1 MNNLNLLSV
10 LFFSLIIISCNQ
22 LEDTFNLPGE
32 DNNDIVYYE
41 LKNDYL
47 APESREFI
55 EGNFPSESINSSY
68 ILIGKDSY
76 GFEADLSNEMSL
88 SFDEDGVFRFNRD
101 HPFIK
106 ERYSKGIYGFNRGG
120 GGKGDKED
128 EGDREKKDRD
138 KGDKEDE
145 GDKEKKDRDKGDKE
159 KDEGDREKKDRDEG
173 DKEKDEG
180 DREKKDRDEG
190 DKEKDEDKNYKS
202 ERCFEFIMP
211 YSIIMPDT
219 SIISIAEENDMEK
232 IKTWYDDNPKTKKR
246 YKIQFPVD
254 VKFLVSE
261 SSENEVETLSSP
273 NDLKEVMELC
283 KGGMEKF
290 KEDRKRKGKKDKC
303 KKQDISEIE
312 ECIKDYISQNFSDD
326 EIVHARTVVT
336 KDDITLHIVKL
347 KENGILKF
355 NEDCHFID

>member
-1 MNNLNLLSV
+1 MKYLNILSI
-10 LFFSLIIISCNQ
+10 LIFSLIIISCNQ
-22 LEDTFNLPGE
+22 LEDSFNLPGE

-55 EGNFPSESINSSY
+55 EGNFPSENINSSY

-106 ERYSKGIYGFNRGG
+106 ERFSKGIYGLNRGG
-120 GGKGDKED
+120 GGKG
-128 EGDREKKDRD
+128 
-138 KGDKEDE
+138 
-145 GDKEKKDRDKGDKE
+145 DRDKGDKE
-159 KDEGDREKKDRDEG
+159 KDEGDREKKDRD
-173 DKEKDEG
+173 K
-180 DREKKDRDEG
+180 G

-211 YSIIMPDT
+211 YSVIMPDS

-232 IKTWYDDNPKTKKR
+232 IKTWYDDNPNTKKR
-246 YKIQFPVD
+246 YKVQFPVD
-254 VKFLVSE
+254 IKFLVSK
-261 SSENEVETLSSP
+261 SGENKVETLSSP
-273 NDLKEVMELC
+273 KDLKKVMEFC

-336 KDDITLHIVKL
+336 KDDVTLHIVKL

>member
-1 MNNLNLLSV
+1 MNYLNLLSV

-128 EGDREKKDRD
+128 EGD
-138 KGDKEDE
+138 
-145 GDKEKKDRDKGDKE
+145 KEKKDRDK
-159 KDEGDREKKDRDEG
+159 G

-211 YSIIMPDT
+211 YSIIMPDS
-219 SIISIAEENDMEK
+219 SIISITEENDMEK
-232 IKTWYDDNPKTKKR
+232 IKTWYNDNPKTKKR

-254 VKFLVSE
+254 IKFLVSE
-261 SSENEVETLSSP
+261 SGENKVETLSSSD
-273 NDLKEVMELC
+273 DLKKVLELC
-283 KGGMEKF
+283 NGEKEKF
-290 KEDRKRKGKKDKC
+290 KEDRKRKGRKDKC
-303 KKQDISEIE
+303 KKLDTSEIE
-312 ECIKDYISQNFSDD
+312 ECIKEFISENYSDD
-326 EIVHARTVVT
+326 EIVHARTIVT
-336 KDDITLHIVKL
+336 KDDVTLHIVKL

>member
-1 MNNLNLLSV
+1 MNYLNLLSV

-128 EGDREKKDRD
+128 EGDK
-138 KGDKEDE
+138 
-145 GDKEKKDRDKGDKE
+145 
-159 KDEGDREKKDRDEG
+159 EKKDRDEG

-211 YSIIMPDT
+211 YSIIMPDS
-219 SIISIAEENDMEK
+219 SIISITEENDMEK
-232 IKTWYDDNPKTKKR
+232 IKTWYNDNPKTKKR

-254 VKFLVSE
+254 IKFLVSE
-261 SSENEVETLSSP
+261 SGENKVETLSSSD
-273 NDLKEVMELC
+273 DLKKVLELC
-283 KGGMEKF
+283 NAEKEKF
-290 KEDRKRKGKKDKC
+290 KEDRKRKGRKDKC
-303 KKQDISEIE
+303 KKLDTSEIE
-312 ECIKDYISQNFSDD
+312 ECIKEFISENYSDD
-326 EIVHARTVVT
+326 EIVHARTIVT
-336 KDDITLHIVKL
+336 KDDVTLHIVKL

>member
-1 MNNLNLLSV
+1 MNYLNLLSV

-106 ERYSKGIYGFNRGG
+106 ERYSKGFYGFNRGG

-128 EGDREKKDRD
+128 EGDK
-138 KGDKEDE
+138 
-145 GDKEKKDRDKGDKE
+145 
-159 KDEGDREKKDRDEG
+159 
-173 DKEKDEG
+173 
-180 DREKKDRDEG
+180 EKKDRDEG

-202 ERCFEFIMP
+202 KDVFEFIMP
-211 YSIIMPDT
+211 YSVLCQIVALFQLLRRT
-219 SIISIAEENDMEK
+219 TWKN
-232 IKTWYDDNPKTKKR
+232 KTWYNDNPKTKKR

-254 VKFLVSE
+254 IKFLVSE
-261 SSENEVETLSSP
+261 SGENKVETLSSSD
-273 NDLKEVMELC
+273 DLKKVLELC
-283 KGGMEKF
+283 NGEKEKF
-290 KEDRKRKGKKDKC
+290 KEDRKRKGRKDKC
-303 KKQDISEIE
+303 KKLDTSEIE
-312 ECIKDYISQNFSDD
+312 ECIKEFISENYSDD
-326 EIVHARTVVT
+326 EIVHARTIVT
-336 KDDITLHIVKL
+336 KDDVTLHIVKL

>member
-1 MNNLNLLSV
+1 MKYLNILSIV
-10 LFFSLIIISCNQ
+10 FFSLIIISCNQ
-22 LEDTFNLPGE
+22 LEDSFNLPGE

-55 EGNFPSESINSSY
+55 EGNFPSENINSSY

-106 ERYSKGIYGFNRGG
+106 ESFSKGIYGFNRGG
-120 GGKGDKED
+120 GGKG
-128 EGDREKKDRD
+128 G
-138 KGDKEDE
+138 
-145 GDKEKKDRDKGDKE
+145 
-159 KDEGDREKKDRDEG
+159 RDEG

-336 KDDITLHIVKL
+336 KDDVTLHIVKL

>member
-1 MNNLNLLSV
+1 MKCLNIHTV
-10 LFFSLIIISCNQ
+10 LIFSLIIISCNQ
-22 LEDTFNLPGE
+22 LEDSFNLPGE
-32 DNNDIVYYE
+32 DKNDIVYYE

-106 ERYSKGIYGFNRGG
+106 DRFSKGIYGFNRGG
-120 GGKGDKED
+120 GGKGGE
-128 EGDREKKDRD
+128 D
-138 KGDKEDE
+138 KGDKEKDE
-145 GDKEKKDRDKGDKE
+145 GDREKKDRDKGDKE
-159 KDEGDREKKDRDEG
+159 KDEGDREKKDRD
-173 DKEKDEG
+173 K
-180 DREKKDRDEG
+180 G

-211 YSIIMPDT
+211 YSIIMPDS

-254 VKFLVSE
+254 IKFLVSK
-261 SSENEVETLSSP
+261 SGENKVETLSSP
-273 NDLKEVMELC
+273 KDLKKVMEFC

-336 KDDITLHIVKL
+336 KDDVTLHIVKL

>member
-1 MNNLNLLSV
+1 MNYLNLLSV

-128 EGDREKKDRD
+128 EGD
-138 KGDKEDE
+138 
-145 GDKEKKDRDKGDKE
+145 KEKKDRDK
-159 KDEGDREKKDRDEG
+159 G

-211 YSIIMPDT
+211 YSIIMPDS
-219 SIISIAEENDMEK
+219 SIISITEENDMEK
-232 IKTWYDDNPKTKKR
+232 IKTWYNDNPKTKKR

-254 VKFLVSE
+254 IKFLVSE
-261 SSENEVETLSSP
+261 SGENKVETLSS
-273 NDLKEVMELC
+273 
-283 KGGMEKF
+283 
-290 KEDRKRKGKKDKC
+290 
-303 KKQDISEIE
+303 
-312 ECIKDYISQNFSDD
+312 
-326 EIVHARTVVT
+326 
-336 KDDITLHIVKL
+336 
-347 KENGILKF
+347 
-355 NEDCHFID
+355 

>member
-1 MNNLNLLSV
+1 MKCLNIHTV
-10 LFFSLIIISCNQ
+10 LIFSLIIISCNQ
-22 LEDTFNLPGE
+22 LEDSFNLPGE
-32 DNNDIVYYE
+32 DNTDIVYYE

-106 ERYSKGIYGFNRGG
+106 DRFSKGIYGFNRGG
-120 GGKGDKED
+120 GGKGDRDKGEKEKD
-128 EGDREKKDRD
+128 EGDR
-138 KGDKEDE
+138 
-145 GDKEKKDRDKGDKE
+145 EKKDRDKGDKE
-159 KDEGDREKKDRDEG
+159 KDEGDREKKDKDEG

-180 DREKKDRDEG
+180 DREKKDRDKG

-211 YSIIMPDT
+211 YSIIMPDS

-232 IKTWYDDNPKTKKR
+232 IKTWYDNNPKTKKR
-246 YKIQFPVD
+246 YKIQFPVEI
-254 VKFLVSE
+254 KFLVSK
-261 SSENEVETLSSP
+261 SGENKVETLSSP
-273 NDLKEVMELC
+273 KDLKKVMEFC
-283 KGGMEKF
+283 KVGMEKF

-326 EIVHARTVVT
+326 VIVHARTVVT
-336 KDDITLHIVKL
+336 KDDVTLHIVKL

>member
-1 MNNLNLLSV
+1 MKCLNIHTV
-10 LFFSLIIISCNQ
+10 LIFSLIIISCNQ
-22 LEDTFNLPGE
+22 LEDSFNLPGE
-32 DNNDIVYYE
+32 DKNDIVYYE

-106 ERYSKGIYGFNRGG
+106 DRFSKGIYGFNRGG
-120 GGKGDKED
+120 GGKGGE
-128 EGDREKKDRD
+128 
-138 KGDKEDE
+138 
-145 GDKEKKDRDKGDKE
+145 DKGDKE
-159 KDEGDREKKDRDEG
+159 KDEGDREKKDRD
-173 DKEKDEG
+173 K
-180 DREKKDRDEG
+180 G

-211 YSIIMPDT
+211 YSIIMPDS

-254 VKFLVSE
+254 IKFLVSK
-261 SSENEVETLSSP
+261 SGENKVETLSSP
-273 NDLKEVMELC
+273 KDLKKVMEFC

-336 KDDITLHIVKL
+336 KDDVTLHIVKL

>member
-1 MNNLNLLSV
+1 MNYLNLLSV
-10 LFFSLIIISCNQ
+10 LFFSLIMISCNQ
-22 LEDTFNLPGE
+22 LEDTFNLRGE

-128 EGDREKKDRD
+128 EGDK
-138 KGDKEDE
+138 
-145 GDKEKKDRDKGDKE
+145 
-159 KDEGDREKKDRDEG
+159 EKKDRDEG

-211 YSIIMPDT
+211 YSIIMPDS
-219 SIISIAEENDMEK
+219 SIISITEENDMEK
-232 IKTWYDDNPKTKKR
+232 IKTWYNDNPKTKKR

-254 VKFLVSE
+254 IKFLVSE
-261 SSENEVETLSSP
+261 SGENKVETLSSSD
-273 NDLKEVMELC
+273 DLKKVLELC
-283 KGGMEKF
+283 NGEKEKF
-290 KEDRKRKGKKDKC
+290 KEDRKRKGRKDKC
-303 KKQDISEIE
+303 KKLDTSEIE
-312 ECIKDYISQNFSDD
+312 ECIKEFISENYSDD
-326 EIVHARTVVT
+326 EIVHARTIVT
-336 KDDITLHIVKL
+336 KDDVTLHIVKL

>member
-1 MNNLNLLSV
+1 MKCLNIHTV
-10 LFFSLIIISCNQ
+10 LIFSLIIISCNQ
-22 LEDTFNLPGE
+22 LEDSFNLPGE
-32 DNNDIVYYE
+32 DKNDIVYYE

-106 ERYSKGIYGFNRGG
+106 DRFSKGIYGFNRGG
-120 GGKGDKED
+120 GGKGGE
-128 EGDREKKDRD
+128 
-138 KGDKEDE
+138 
-145 GDKEKKDRDKGDKE
+145 DKGDKE
-159 KDEGDREKKDRDEG
+159 KDEGDREKKDRD
-173 DKEKDEG
+173 K
-180 DREKKDRDEG
+180 G

-211 YSIIMPDT
+211 YSIIMPDS

-232 IKTWYDDNPKTKKR
+232 IKTWYDDNPNTKKR
-246 YKIQFPVD
+246 HKIQFPVD
-254 VKFLVSE
+254 IKFLVSK
-261 SSENEVETLSSP
+261 SGENKVETLSSP
-273 NDLKEVMELC
+273 KDLKKVMEFC
-283 KGGMEKF
+283 KVGMEKF

-336 KDDITLHIVKL
+336 KDDVTLHIVKL

>member
-1 MNNLNLLSV
+1 
-10 LFFSLIIISCNQ
+10 
-22 LEDTFNLPGE
+22 
-32 DNNDIVYYE
+32 
-41 LKNDYL
+41 
-47 APESREFI
+47 
-55 EGNFPSESINSSY
+55 
-68 ILIGKDSY
+68 
-76 GFEADLSNEMSL
+76 MSL

-106 ERYSKGIYGFNRGG
+106 DRFSKGIYGFNRGG
-120 GGKGDKED
+120 GGKGGE
-128 EGDREKKDRD
+128 
-138 KGDKEDE
+138 
-145 GDKEKKDRDKGDKE
+145 DKGDKE
-159 KDEGDREKKDRDEG
+159 KDEGDREKKDRDKG
-173 DKEKDEG
+173 DN
-180 DREKKDRDEG
+180 
-190 DKEKDEDKNYKS
+190 EKDEDKNYKS

-211 YSIIMPDT
+211 YSIIMPDS

-232 IKTWYDDNPKTKKR
+232 IKTWYDDNPNTKKR

-254 VKFLVSE
+254 IKFLVSK
-261 SSENEVETLSSP
+261 SGENKVETLSSP
-273 NDLKEVMELC
+273 KDLKKVMEFC

-336 KDDITLHIVKL
+336 KDDVTLHIVKL

>member
-1 MNNLNLLSV
+1 MKCLNIHTV
-10 LFFSLIIISCNQ
+10 LIFSLIIISCNQ
-22 LEDTFNLPGE
+22 LEDSFNLPGE
-32 DNNDIVYYE
+32 DKNDIVYYE

-106 ERYSKGIYGFNRGG
+106 DRFSKGIYGFNRGG
-120 GGKGDKED
+120 GGKGGE
-128 EGDREKKDRD
+128 D
-138 KGDKEDE
+138 KGDKEKDE
-145 GDKEKKDRDKGDKE
+145 GDREKKDRDKGDKE
-159 KDEGDREKKDRDEG
+159 KDEGDREKKDRD
-173 DKEKDEG
+173 K
-180 DREKKDRDEG
+180 G

-211 YSIIMPDT
+211 YSIIMPDS

-232 IKTWYDDNPKTKKR
+232 IKTWYDDNPNTKKR
-246 YKIQFPVD
+246 HKIQFPVD
-254 VKFLVSE
+254 IKFLVSK
-261 SSENEVETLSSP
+261 SGENKVETLSSP
-273 NDLKEVMELC
+273 KDLKKVMEFC

-336 KDDITLHIVKL
+336 KDDVTLHIVKL

>member
-1 MNNLNLLSV
+1 MKYLNILSIV
-10 LFFSLIIISCNQ
+10 FFSLIIISCNQ
-22 LEDTFNLPGE
+22 LEDSFNLPGE

-55 EGNFPSESINSSY
+55 EGNFPSENINSSY

-106 ERYSKGIYGFNRGG
+106 ERFSKGIYGLNRGG
-120 GGKGDKED
+120 GGKG
-128 EGDREKKDRD
+128 
-138 KGDKEDE
+138 
-145 GDKEKKDRDKGDKE
+145 DRDKGDKE
-159 KDEGDREKKDRDEG
+159 KDEGDREKKDRD
-173 DKEKDEG
+173 K
-180 DREKKDRDEG
+180 G

-211 YSIIMPDT
+211 YSVIMPDS

-232 IKTWYDDNPKTKKR
+232 IKTWYDDNPNTKKR
-246 YKIQFPVD
+246 HKIQFPVD
-254 VKFLVSE
+254 IKFLVSK
-261 SSENEVETLSSP
+261 SGENKVETLSSP
-273 NDLKEVMELC
+273 KDLKKVMEFC

-336 KDDITLHIVKL
+336 KDDVTLHIVKL

>member
-1 MNNLNLLSV
+1 MKCLNIHTV
-10 LFFSLIIISCNQ
+10 LIFSLIIISCNQ
-22 LEDTFNLPGE
+22 LEDSFNLPGE
-32 DNNDIVYYE
+32 DKNDIVYYE

-106 ERYSKGIYGFNRGG
+106 DRFSKGIYGFNRGG
-120 GGKGDKED
+120 GGKGGE
-128 EGDREKKDRD
+128 
-138 KGDKEDE
+138 
-145 GDKEKKDRDKGDKE
+145 DKGDKE
-159 KDEGDREKKDRDEG
+159 KDEGDREKKDRD
-173 DKEKDEG
+173 K
-180 DREKKDRDEG
+180 G

-211 YSIIMPDT
+211 YSIIMPDS

-232 IKTWYDDNPKTKKR
+232 IKTLYDDNPNTKKR
-246 YKIQFPVD
+246 HKIQFPVD
-254 VKFLVSE
+254 IKFLVSK
-261 SSENEVETLSSP
+261 SGENKVETLSSP
-273 NDLKEVMELC
+273 KDLKKVMEFC

-336 KDDITLHIVKL
+336 KDDVTLHIVKL

>member
-1 MNNLNLLSV
+1 MKYLNILSIV
-10 LFFSLIIISCNQ
+10 FFSLIIISCNQ
-22 LEDTFNLPGE
+22 LEDSFNLPGE

-55 EGNFPSESINSSY
+55 EGNFPSENINSSY

-106 ERYSKGIYGFNRGG
+106 ERFSKGIYGLNRGG
-120 GGKGDKED
+120 GGKG
-128 EGDREKKDRD
+128 
-138 KGDKEDE
+138 
-145 GDKEKKDRDKGDKE
+145 DRDKGDKE
-159 KDEGDREKKDRDEG
+159 KDEGDREKKDRD
-173 DKEKDEG
+173 K
-180 DREKKDRDEG
+180 G

-211 YSIIMPDT
+211 YSVIMPDS

-232 IKTWYDDNPKTKKR
+232 IKTWYDDNPNTKKR
-246 YKIQFPVD
+246 YKVQFPVD
-254 VKFLVSE
+254 IKFLVSK
-261 SSENEVETLSSP
+261 SGENKVETLSSP
-273 NDLKEVMELC
+273 KDLKKVMEFC

-336 KDDITLHIVKL
+336 KDDVTLHIVKL

>member
-1 MNNLNLLSV
+1 MNYLNLLSV

-32 DNNDIVYYE
+32 DSNDIVYYE

-128 EGDREKKDRD
+128 EGD
-138 KGDKEDE
+138 
-145 GDKEKKDRDKGDKE
+145 KEKKDRDK
-159 KDEGDREKKDRDEG
+159 G

-211 YSIIMPDT
+211 YSIIMPDS
-219 SIISIAEENDMEK
+219 SIISITEENDMEK
-232 IKTWYDDNPKTKKR
+232 IKTWYNDNPKTKKR

-254 VKFLVSE
+254 IKFLVSE
-261 SSENEVETLSSP
+261 SGENKVETLSSSD
-273 NDLKEVMELC
+273 DLKKVLELC
-283 KGGMEKF
+283 NGEKEKF
-290 KEDRKRKGKKDKC
+290 KEDRKRKGRKDKC
-303 KKQDISEIE
+303 KKLDTSEIE
-312 ECIKDYISQNFSDD
+312 ECIKEFISENYSDD
-326 EIVHARTVVT
+326 EIVHARTIVT
-336 KDDITLHIVKL
+336 KDDVTLHIVKL

>member
-1 MNNLNLLSV
+1 MNYLNLLSV

-128 EGDREKKDRD
+128 EGD
-138 KGDKEDE
+138 
-145 GDKEKKDRDKGDKE
+145 KEKKDKDK
-159 KDEGDREKKDRDEG
+159 G

-211 YSIIMPDT
+211 YSIIMPDS
-219 SIISIAEENDMEK
+219 SIISITEENDMEK
-232 IKTWYDDNPKTKKR
+232 IKTWYNDNPKTKKR

-254 VKFLVSE
+254 IKFLVSE
-261 SSENEVETLSSP
+261 SGENKVETLSSSD
-273 NDLKEVMELC
+273 DLKKVLELC
-283 KGGMEKF
+283 NGEKEKF
-290 KEDRKRKGKKDKC
+290 KEDRKRKGRKDKC
-303 KKQDISEIE
+303 KKLDTSEIE
-312 ECIKDYISQNFSDD
+312 ECIKEFISENYSDD
-326 EIVHARTVVT
+326 EIVHARTIVT
-336 KDDITLHIVKL
+336 KDDVTLHIVKL

>member
-1 MNNLNLLSV
+1 MNYLNLLSV

-106 ERYSKGIYGFNRGG
+106 ERYSKGIYGLNRGG
-120 GGKGDKED
+120 GG
-128 EGDREKKDRD
+128 

-145 GDKEKKDRDKGDKE
+145 GDKEKKDRDK
-159 KDEGDREKKDRDEG
+159 G

-211 YSIIMPDT
+211 YSIIMPDS
-219 SIISIAEENDMEK
+219 SIISITEENDMEK
-232 IKTWYDDNPKTKKR
+232 IKTWYNDNPKTKKR

-254 VKFLVSE
+254 IKFLVSE
-261 SSENEVETLSSP
+261 SGENKVETLSSSD
-273 NDLKEVMELC
+273 DLKKVLELC
-283 KGGMEKF
+283 NGEKEKF
-290 KEDRKRKGKKDKC
+290 KEDRKRKGRKDKC
-303 KKQDISEIE
+303 KKLDTSEIE
-312 ECIKDYISQNFSDD
+312 ECIKEFISENYSDD
-326 EIVHARTVVT
+326 EIVHARTIVT
-336 KDDITLHIVKL
+336 KDDVTLHIVKL

>member
-1 MNNLNLLSV
+1 MNYLNLVSV

-138 KGDKEDE
+138 
-145 GDKEKKDRDKGDKE
+145 
-159 KDEGDREKKDRDEG
+159 EG

-211 YSIIMPDT
+211 YSIIMPDS
-219 SIISIAEENDMEK
+219 SIISITEENDMEK
-232 IKTWYDDNPKTKKR
+232 IKTWYNDNPKTKKR

-254 VKFLVSE
+254 IKFLVSE
-261 SSENEVETLSSP
+261 SGENKVETLSSSD
-273 NDLKEVMELC
+273 DLKKVLELC
-283 KGGMEKF
+283 NGEKEKF
-290 KEDRKRKGKKDKC
+290 KEDRKRKGRKDKC
-303 KKQDISEIE
+303 KKLDTSEIE
-312 ECIKDYISQNFSDD
+312 ECIKEFISENYSDD
-326 EIVHARTVVT
+326 EIVHARTIVT
-336 KDDITLHIVKL
+336 KDDVTLHIVKL

>member
-1 MNNLNLLSV
+1 MKCLNIHTV
-10 LFFSLIIISCNQ
+10 LIFSLIIISCNQ
-22 LEDTFNLPGE
+22 LEDSFNLPGE
-32 DNNDIVYYE
+32 DKNDIVYYE

-106 ERYSKGIYGFNRGG
+106 DRFSKGIYGFNRGG
-120 GGKGDKED
+120 GGKGGE
-128 EGDREKKDRD
+128 
-138 KGDKEDE
+138 
-145 GDKEKKDRDKGDKE
+145 DKGDKE
-159 KDEGDREKKDRDEG
+159 KDEGDREKKDRD
-173 DKEKDEG
+173 K
-180 DREKKDRDEG
+180 G

-211 YSIIMPDT
+211 YSIIMPDS

-232 IKTWYDDNPKTKKR
+232 IKTWYDDNPNTKKR
-246 YKIQFPVD
+246 HKIQFPVD
-254 VKFLVSE
+254 IKFLVSK
-261 SSENEVETLSSP
+261 SGENKVETLSSP
-273 NDLKEVMELC
+273 KDLKKVMEFC

-336 KDDITLHIVKL
+336 KDDVTLHIVKL

>member
-1 MNNLNLLSV
+1 MKCLNIHTV
-10 LFFSLIIISCNQ
+10 LIFSLIIISCNQ
-22 LEDTFNLPGE
+22 LEDSFNLPGE
-32 DNNDIVYYE
+32 DKNDIVYYE

-55 EGNFPSESINSSY
+55 EGNFPSENINSSY

-106 ERYSKGIYGFNRGG
+106 ERFSKGIYGLNRGG
-120 GGKGDKED
+120 GGKG
-128 EGDREKKDRD
+128 
-138 KGDKEDE
+138 
-145 GDKEKKDRDKGDKE
+145 DRDKGDKE
-159 KDEGDREKKDRDEG
+159 KDEGDREKKDRD
-173 DKEKDEG
+173 K
-180 DREKKDRDEG
+180 G

-211 YSIIMPDT
+211 YSIIMPDS

-232 IKTWYDDNPKTKKR
+232 IKTWYDDNHNTKKR
-246 YKIQFPVD
+246 HKIQFPVD
-254 VKFLVSE
+254 IKFLVSK
-261 SSENEVETLSSP
+261 SGENKVETLSSP
-273 NDLKEVMELC
+273 KDLKKVMEFC

-336 KDDITLHIVKL
+336 KDDVTLHIVKL

>member
-1 MNNLNLLSV
+1 MNYLNLLSV

-128 EGDREKKDRD
+128 EGDK
-138 KGDKEDE
+138 
-145 GDKEKKDRDKGDKE
+145 
-159 KDEGDREKKDRDEG
+159 
-173 DKEKDEG
+173 
-180 DREKKDRDEG
+180 EKKDRDEG
-190 DKEKDEDKNYKS
+190 DKEKDEDKNYKF

-211 YSIIMPDT
+211 YSIIMPDS
-219 SIISIAEENDMEK
+219 SIISITEENDMEK
-232 IKTWYDDNPKTKKR
+232 IKTWYNDNPKTKKR

-254 VKFLVSE
+254 IKFLVSE
-261 SSENEVETLSSP
+261 SGENKVETLSSSD
-273 NDLKEVMELC
+273 DLKKVLELC
-283 KGGMEKF
+283 NGEKEKF
-290 KEDRKRKGKKDKC
+290 KEDRKRKGRKDKC
-303 KKQDISEIE
+303 KKLDTSEIE
-312 ECIKDYISQNFSDD
+312 ECIKEFISENYSDD
-326 EIVHARTVVT
+326 EIVHARTIVT
-336 KDDITLHIVKL
+336 KDDVTLHIVKL

>member
-1 MNNLNLLSV
+1 MNYLNLLSV

-106 ERYSKGIYGFNRGG
+106 EKYSKGIYGFNRGG

-128 EGDREKKDRD
+128 EGD
-138 KGDKEDE
+138 
-145 GDKEKKDRDKGDKE
+145 KEKKDRDK
-159 KDEGDREKKDRDEG
+159 GDREKKDRDEG

-211 YSIIMPDT
+211 YSIIMPDS
-219 SIISIAEENDMEK
+219 SIISITEENDMEK
-232 IKTWYDDNPKTKKR
+232 IKTWYNDNPKTKKR

-254 VKFLVSE
+254 IKFLVSE
-261 SSENEVETLSSP
+261 SGENKVETLSSSD
-273 NDLKEVMELC
+273 DLKKVLELC
-283 KGGMEKF
+283 NGEKEKF
-290 KEDRKRKGKKDKC
+290 KEDRKRKGRKDKC
-303 KKQDISEIE
+303 KKLDTSEIE
-312 ECIKDYISQNFSDD
+312 ECIKEFISENYSDD
-326 EIVHARTVVT
+326 EIVHARTIVT
-336 KDDITLHIVKL
+336 KDDVTLHIVKL

>member
-1 MNNLNLLSV
+1 MNYLNLLSV

-128 EGDREKKDRD
+128 EGD
-138 KGDKEDE
+138 
-145 GDKEKKDRDKGDKE
+145 KEKKDRDKGDKE
-159 KDEGDREKKDRDEG
+159 K
-173 DKEKDEG
+173 
-180 DREKKDRDEG
+180 DEG

-211 YSIIMPDT
+211 YSIIMPDS
-219 SIISIAEENDMEK
+219 SIISITEENDMEK
-232 IKTWYDDNPKTKKR
+232 IKTWYNDNPETKKR

-254 VKFLVSE
+254 IKFLVSE
-261 SSENEVETLSSP
+261 SGENKVETLSSSD
-273 NDLKEVMELC
+273 DLKKVLELC
-283 KGGMEKF
+283 NGEKEKF
-290 KEDRKRKGKKDKC
+290 KEDRKRKGRKDKC
-303 KKQDISEIE
+303 KKLDTSEIE
-312 ECIKDYISQNFSDD
+312 ECIKEFISENYSDD
-326 EIVHARTVVT
+326 EIVHARTIVT
-336 KDDITLHIVKL
+336 KDDVTLHIVKL

>member
-1 MNNLNLLSV
+1 MNYLNLLSV
-10 LFFSLIIISCNQ
+10 LFFSLIMISCNQ
-22 LEDTFNLPGE
+22 LEDTFNLRGE

-106 ERYSKGIYGFNRGG
+106 ERYSKGIYGFNRGDG

-128 EGDREKKDRD
+128 EGDK
-138 KGDKEDE
+138 
-145 GDKEKKDRDKGDKE
+145 
-159 KDEGDREKKDRDEG
+159 EKKDRDEG

-211 YSIIMPDT
+211 YSVIMPDS
-219 SIISIAEENDMEK
+219 SIISITEENDMEK
-232 IKTWYDDNPKTKKR
+232 IKTWYNDNPKTKKR

-254 VKFLVSE
+254 IKFLVSE
-261 SSENEVETLSSP
+261 SGENKVETLSSSD
-273 NDLKEVMELC
+273 DLKKVLELC
-283 KGGMEKF
+283 NAEKEKF
-290 KEDRKRKGKKDKC
+290 KEDRKRKGRKDKC
-303 KKQDISEIE
+303 KKLDTSEIE
-312 ECIKDYISQNFSDD
+312 ECIKEFISENYSDD
-326 EIVHARTVVT
+326 EIVHARTIVT
-336 KDDITLHIVKL
+336 KDDVTLHIVKL

>member
-1 MNNLNLLSV
+1 MKYLNILSIV
-10 LFFSLIIISCNQ
+10 FFSLIIFSCNQ
-22 LEDTFNLPGE
+22 LEDSFNLPEE

-55 EGNFPSESINSSY
+55 EGNFPSENINSSY

-106 ERYSKGIYGFNRGG
+106 ERFSKGIYGFNRGG
-120 GGKGDKED
+120 GGKG
-128 EGDREKKDRD
+128 GR
-138 KGDKEDE
+138 
-145 GDKEKKDRDKGDKE
+145 DKE
-159 KDEGDREKKDRDEG
+159 KDEGDREKKDKDEG

-180 DREKKDRDEG
+180 DREKKDRDKG

-211 YSIIMPDT
+211 YSIIMPDS

-232 IKTWYDDNPKTKKR
+232 IKTWYDDNPNTKKR
-246 YKIQFPVD
+246 YKVQFPVD
-254 VKFLVSE
+254 IKFLVSK
-261 SSENEVETLSSP
+261 SGENKVETLSSP
-273 NDLKEVMELC
+273 KDLKKVMEFC

-336 KDDITLHIVKL
+336 KDDVTLHIVKL

>member
-1 MNNLNLLSV
+1 MKYLNILSI

-22 LEDTFNLPGE
+22 LEDSFNLPGE

-55 EGNFPSESINSSY
+55 EGNFPSENINSSY

-106 ERYSKGIYGFNRGG
+106 DKFSKGVYGFNRGG
-120 GGKGDKED
+120 GGKGD
-128 EGDREKKDRD
+128 R
-138 KGDKEDE
+138 EDE
-145 GDKEKKDRDKGDKE
+145 GDKEKDEGDKEKDEGDREKKDRDKGDKE
-159 KDEGDREKKDRDEG
+159 KDEGDREKKDRDKG

-180 DREKKDRDEG
+180 DKEKDEG

-211 YSIIMPDT
+211 YSIIMPDS

-254 VKFLVSE
+254 IEFLVSE
-261 SSENEVETLSSP
+261 SGENKVETLSSP
-273 NDLKEVMELC
+273 KDLREVMELC

-336 KDDITLHIVKL
+336 KDDVTLHIVKL

>member
-1 MNNLNLLSV
+1 MNYLNLLSV

-128 EGDREKKDRD
+128 EGD
-138 KGDKEDE
+138 
-145 GDKEKKDRDKGDKE
+145 KEKKDRDKGDKE
-159 KDEGDREKKDRDEG
+159 KDK
-173 DKEKDEG
+173 G

-211 YSIIMPDT
+211 YSIIMPDS
-219 SIISIAEENDMEK
+219 SIISITEENDMEK
-232 IKTWYDDNPKTKKR
+232 IKTWYNDNPKTKKR

-254 VKFLVSE
+254 IKFLVSE
-261 SSENEVETLSSP
+261 SGENKVETLSSSD
-273 NDLKEVMELC
+273 DLKKVLELC
-283 KGGMEKF
+283 NGEKEKF
-290 KEDRKRKGKKDKC
+290 KEDRKRKGRKDKC
-303 KKQDISEIE
+303 KKLDTSEIE
-312 ECIKDYISQNFSDD
+312 ECIKEFISENYSDD
-326 EIVHARTVVT
+326 EIVHARTIVT
-336 KDDITLHIVKL
+336 KDDVTLHIVKL

>member
-1 MNNLNLLSV
+1 MNYLNLLSV

-138 KGDKEDE
+138 KGDKE
-145 GDKEKKDRDKGDKE
+145 K
-159 KDEGDREKKDRDEG
+159 
-173 DKEKDEG
+173 
-180 DREKKDRDEG
+180 DEG

-211 YSIIMPDT
+211 YSIIMPDS
-219 SIISIAEENDMEK
+219 SIISITEENDMEK
-232 IKTWYDDNPKTKKR
+232 IKTWYNDNPKTKKR

-254 VKFLVSE
+254 IKFLVSE
-261 SSENEVETLSSP
+261 SGENKVETLSSSD
-273 NDLKEVMELC
+273 DLKKVLELC
-283 KGGMEKF
+283 NGEKEKF
-290 KEDRKRKGKKDKC
+290 KEDRKRKGRKDKC
-303 KKQDISEIE
+303 KKLDTSEIE
-312 ECIKDYISQNFSDD
+312 ECIKEFISENYSDD
-326 EIVHARTVVT
+326 EIVHARTIVT
-336 KDDITLHIVKL
+336 KDDVTLHIVKL

>member
-1 MNNLNLLSV
+1 MKYLNILSIV
-10 LFFSLIIISCNQ
+10 FFSLIIISCNQ
-22 LEDTFNLPGE
+22 LEDSFNLPGE

-55 EGNFPSESINSSY
+55 EGNFPSENINSSY

-106 ERYSKGIYGFNRGG
+106 ERFSKGIYGLNRGG
-120 GGKGDKED
+120 GGKGDRDDEDKEKD
-128 EGDREKKDRD
+128 EGDR
-138 KGDKEDE
+138 
-145 GDKEKKDRDKGDKE
+145 EKKDRDKGDKE

-180 DREKKDRDEG
+180 DREKKDRDKG

-211 YSIIMPDT
+211 YSVIMPDS

-232 IKTWYDDNPKTKKR
+232 IKTWYDDNPNTKKR
-246 YKIQFPVD
+246 HKIQFPVD
-254 VKFLVSE
+254 IKFLVSK
-261 SSENEVETLSSP
+261 SGENKVETLSSP
-273 NDLKEVMELC
+273 KDLKKVMEFC

-336 KDDITLHIVKL
+336 KDDVTLHIVKL

>member
-1 MNNLNLLSV
+1 
-10 LFFSLIIISCNQ
+10 
-22 LEDTFNLPGE
+22 
-32 DNNDIVYYE
+32 
-41 LKNDYL
+41 
-47 APESREFI
+47 
-55 EGNFPSESINSSY
+55 
-68 ILIGKDSY
+68 
-76 GFEADLSNEMSL
+76 MSL

-128 EGDREKKDRD
+128 EGDR
-138 KGDKEDE
+138 
-145 GDKEKKDRDKGDKE
+145 EKKDRDKGDKE

-211 YSIIMPDT
+211 YSIIMPDS
-219 SIISIAEENDMEK
+219 SIISITEENDMEK
-232 IKTWYDDNPKTKKR
+232 IKTWYNDNPKTKKR

-254 VKFLVSE
+254 IKFLVSE
-261 SSENEVETLSSP
+261 SGENKVETLSSSD
-273 NDLKEVMELC
+273 DLKKVLELC
-283 KGGMEKF
+283 NGEKEKF
-290 KEDRKRKGKKDKC
+290 KEDRKRKGRKDKC
-303 KKQDISEIE
+303 KKLDTSEIE
-312 ECIKDYISQNFSDD
+312 ECIKEFISENYSDD
-326 EIVHARTVVT
+326 EIVHARTIVT
-336 KDDITLHIVKL
+336 KDDVTLHIVKL

>member
-138 KGDKEDE
+138 KGDKE
-145 GDKEKKDRDKGDKE
+145 
-159 KDEGDREKKDRDEG
+159 
-173 DKEKDEG
+173 KDEG

-211 YSIIMPDT
+211 YSIIMPDS
-219 SIISIAEENDMEK
+219 SIISITEENDMEK
-232 IKTWYDDNPKTKKR
+232 IKTWYNDNPKTKKR

-254 VKFLVSE
+254 IKFLVSE
-261 SSENEVETLSSP
+261 SDENKVETLSSSD
-273 NDLKEVMELC
+273 DLKKVLELC
-283 KGGMEKF
+283 NGEKEKF
-290 KEDRKRKGKKDKC
+290 KEDRKRKGRKDKC
-303 KKQDISEIE
+303 KKLDTSEIE
-312 ECIKDYISQNFSDD
+312 ECIKEFISENYSDD
-326 EIVHARTVVT
+326 EIVHARTIVT
-336 KDDITLHIVKL
+336 KDDVTLHIVKL